1 MNLLYPPRHMQQA
14 VGGDDVVEGLGLALG
29 VDGAAHVI
37 LLQLLM
43 TLNFPFA
50 LIYIKLNAV
59 KSMKSVDLKS
69 FYFK

>member
-1 MNLLYPPRHMQQA
+1 MQQT

-29 VDGAAHVI
+29 VDGAVHVI